1 MSKSCQTWDH
11 FLPLVFPKDSKKS
24 KSFWHWNSGNGDKKT
39 FKRSE
44 QMKYLFKNFFRHD
57 NFTPFMSKN
66 FLIWEHFFHYFSPRI
81 SKIEQVW
88 TLDFGKWGQQDR
100 YTEWET
106 PIPKKILL
114 SKAKFAPKKLFLHG
128 YFTPII
134 SKSSQIWDIQ
144 LREVGAKRRL
154 YGTSK
159 VNRQIHGYTHEQT
172 LRLIERIGK
181 VKHSSS

>member
-1 MSKSCQTWDH
+1 MSKSCQTWDN

-57 NFTPFMSKN
+57 NFTPFMSKI

-106 PIPKKILL
+106 PIPKKSCLVRQNLPQKNFFCTAILHPL
-114 SKAKFAPKKLFLHG
+114 LVKVL
-128 YFTPII
+128 
-134 SKSSQIWDIQ
+134 KS
-144 LREVGAKRRL
+144 E
-154 YGTSK
+154 TSNFGK
-159 VNRQIHGYTHEQT
+159 WGQKDVYMVPQKWIDRYTDTHMNRHYA
-172 LRLIERIGK
+172 L
-181 VKHSSS
+181 